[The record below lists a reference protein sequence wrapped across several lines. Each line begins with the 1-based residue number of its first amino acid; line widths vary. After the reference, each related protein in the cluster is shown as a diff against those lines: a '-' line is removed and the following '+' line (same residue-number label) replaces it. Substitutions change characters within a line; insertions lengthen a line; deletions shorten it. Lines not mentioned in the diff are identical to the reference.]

1 MPLLPGDK
9 RISVTFNPAN
19 AYLTPDVPLQKASD
33 PTHEHELA
41 RILDTIG
48 IGDYLGV
55 IFVGQKTAYF
65 TDDATGNKIAGY
77 LEAPFAT
84 LNEGYVA
91 ANSRFGTPGS
101 GAKVAV
107 LVIGANTVETAPVQL
122 CSDYVDIYG
131 TAGSVVSGPLGE
143 PIFVGCAGSG
153 MLIRGCEFVANGAP
167 VLAVPAATPMPKGV
181 TFEECVLTNVGA
193 APAGLEGLID
203 VRAPAAAP
211 FVLDRC
217 EVRLNNR
224 PLLYF
229 DPDGNTTPYVTV
241 VRESVILT
249 NPSTVQIFEGL
260 DYLGVKLQDS
270 ALILGGSAA
279 TLFSDYSNSGITVTE
294 IDGLLIRNAVDHNIF
309 PLKILNNA
317 RYNTINWNRVESGAM
332 LIVNPAPFTDASF
345 SGDFR
350 NSTFVRLSLS
360 SVTMTLDG
368 LRLFNT
374 VGDIAFTVVAATAAT
389 EFVNV
394 RTLTPLQSVADT
406 SALISA
412 SGAVA
417 AKFFNC
423 NVSYLL
429 HHPSIPTAV
438 FCGTVIGG
446 SSYGLSNLACLGN
459 PTRQAVLRDHSLLA
473 QPFFVNNRLSA
484 TAYPD
489 LNFAGAIQN
498 DIAAPILIQGV
509 RSQGIIDAPV
519 RDLTT
524 TPNRYAYIA
533 NSEFTAHDAYGQ
545 PWFPSIPPLFNPQA
559 YQRILI
565 SAGGRF
571 PNELVRDP
579 GLRSVS
585 YVNQIADRF
594 GPLYVGDP
602 TEPTIL
608 QGSSFSVSNP
618 RALRDALNITYT
630 TLYVRLAGGA
640 TYVDIVNANLG
651 SWTVLSFVADAGLDN
666 LHLSTVSANLPM
678 TYSYIG
684 ENTVRVSI
692 PEPILTVEWL
702 DFVISSLNAQEDASV
717 PIPVTTLDVTQAAAV
732 AIPLGVT
739 TFAISFNPN
748 FTTVPIVVPSLMV
761 PAGNPSIGW
770 SVANESV
777 TAYGFTVT
785 LAAPLT
791 VDGYFLNYIAATT
804 G

>member
-1 MPLLPGDK
+1 MPLQPGDK

-41 RILDTIG
+41 RVLDTLG
-48 IGDYLGV
+48 IGNYLGV
-55 IFVGQKTAYF
+55 VFVGQKTTYF
-65 TDDATGNKIAGY
+65 TDDATGTPIAGW
-77 LEAPFAT
+77 LEAPFDT
-84 LNEGYVA
+84 LNDGYVA

-131 TAGSVVSGPLGE
+131 VAGSVVSGAIGQ
-143 PIFVGCAGSG
+143 PIFTACAGSG
-153 MLIRGCEFVANGAP
+153 MTIAGCEFVANGAP
-167 VLAVPAATPMPKGV
+167 VLEVPAVTPMPKGAR
-181 TFEECVLTNVGA
+181 FEECVLTNVGA
-193 APAGLEGLID
+193 APVGPAGLID
-203 VRAPAAAP
+203 VRAPCAAP
-211 FVLDRC
+211 FVLERC
-217 EVRLNNR
+217 EMRMNSW

-229 DPDGNTTPYVTV
+229 DPDANTTPYVAV

-249 NPSTVQIFEGL
+249 APGTIQIFEGL

-270 ALILGGSAA
+270 VLVLGGSTAS
-279 TLFSDYSNSGITVTE
+279 LFSDYSNSGITVTE
-294 IDGLLIRNAVDHNIF
+294 IDGLLIRNGVDHNVF

-317 RYNTINWNRVESGAM
+317 RYNTVNWNRVESGAT

-345 SGDFR
+345 AGDLR
-350 NSTFVRLSLS
+350 NSTFVKLSLS

-374 VGDIAFTVVAATAAT
+374 VGDVVFTVVAATTAT

-394 RTLTPLQSVADT
+394 RTLTPLQSTADST
-406 SALISA
+406 ALITA
-412 SGAVA
+412 PGAVA
-417 AKFFNC
+417 ARFFNC
-423 NVSYLL
+423 NLTYRL
-429 HHPSIPTAV
+429 HYPTLPTAV
-438 FCGTVIGG
+438 FCGTVVGG

-473 QPFFVNNRLSA
+473 QPFFTNNLLSA

-489 LNFAGAIQN
+489 VLFAGAIQN

-509 RSQGIIDAPV
+509 RSQGVIDAPV
-519 RDLTT
+519 RDLTL

-533 NSEFTAHDAYGQ
+533 NSEFTAHDAYDQ
-545 PWFPSIPPLFNPQA
+545 PWFPSIPPIFNPPA

-571 PNELVRDP
+571 PNELARDP
-579 GLRSVS
+579 GLRSVT
-585 YVNQIADRF
+585 YINQVADRF
-594 GPLYVGDP
+594 GPLYIGSPD
-602 TEPTIL
+602 EPTII
-608 QGSSFSVSNP
+608 QGSSFAVSNP
-618 RALRDALNITYT
+618 RALREALNITYT
-630 TLYVRLAGGA
+630 TLYVRLSGGQ
-640 TYVDIVNANLG
+640 TYIDIVDPNLG

-666 LHLSTVSANLPM
+666 LHLSTVSAHVPM

-692 PEPILTVEWL
+692 PEPVLDVEWL
-702 DFVISSLNAQEDASV
+702 DFVISSLNAQEDASI
-717 PIPVTTLDVTQAAAV
+717 PQPVTTLDVTQAASAM
-732 AIPLGVT
+732 IPLGVT
-739 TFAISFNPN
+739 VFAITFNPS

-761 PAGNPSIGW
+761 PAGNPAVGW
-770 SVANESV
+770 SVSNDSV

-785 LAAPLT
+785 LAAPIS
-791 VDGYFLNYIAATT
+791 VPGYTLNYIAATT
-804 G
+804 A